1 MISPNTGHIHSS
13 FDMEVMMWWMEAG
26 TRWTYM
32 YMTIYRN
39 VNCDASIQA
48 VLANSSR
55 HVLLRS
61 CIIIEEVISSL
72 CIIM

>member
-39 VNCDASIQA
+39 VNCDAN
-48 VLANSSR
+48 VYEHSR
-55 HVLLRS
+55 GACQFLS
-61 CIIIEEVISSL
+61 ACFASL
-72 CIIM
+72 VYYRRGN